1 MKYCENCGAQ
11 LADEDVFCFN
21 CGVRQVEVQQQ
32 QQPLQRTVP
41 VQSTTPVQQP
51 VKRKINKKIMIPL
64 AIVIVAVIAIIA
76 VLSQIKKRVN
86 LNQYI
91 SVEYTGYDTVGRA
104 YYKIDRE
111 GLIVLNI

>member
-51 VKRKINKKIMIPL
+51 VKRKINKKL
-64 AIVIVAVIAIIA
+64 
-76 VLSQIKKRVN
+76 
-86 LNQYI
+86 
-91 SVEYTGYDTVGRA
+91 
-104 YYKIDRE
+104 
-111 GLIVLNI
+111 